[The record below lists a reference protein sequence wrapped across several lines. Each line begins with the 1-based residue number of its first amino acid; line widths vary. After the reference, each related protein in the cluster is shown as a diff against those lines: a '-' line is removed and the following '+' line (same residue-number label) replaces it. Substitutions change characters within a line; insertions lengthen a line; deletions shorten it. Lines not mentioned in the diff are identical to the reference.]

1 MQPKLWLRVQ
11 KKHKNEVVKMDDNE
25 ELEIRRDVQNDYVLG
40 MTYKEMSA
48 KYNIPENTLK
58 SWRKR
63 GGWTRNCTPKKGCVK
78 NGLQESGNNLKN
90 SIRKD
95 LLRQIKEN
103 NMTEEY
109 FKDLV
114 EDYLKMWDIKNELIE
129 DVKTRGVQVK
139 YKNGQN
145 QWGYKKNDSVSELI
159 KYNAQMLSL
168 LDKLGIK
175 ATPKVL
181 GDDDI
186 EL

>member
-1 MQPKLWLRVQ
+1 
-11 KKHKNEVVKMDDNE
+11 
-25 ELEIRRDVQNDYVLG
+25 
-40 MTYKEMSA
+40 
-48 KYNIPENTLK
+48 
-58 SWRKR
+58 
-63 GGWTRNCTPKKGCVK
+63 